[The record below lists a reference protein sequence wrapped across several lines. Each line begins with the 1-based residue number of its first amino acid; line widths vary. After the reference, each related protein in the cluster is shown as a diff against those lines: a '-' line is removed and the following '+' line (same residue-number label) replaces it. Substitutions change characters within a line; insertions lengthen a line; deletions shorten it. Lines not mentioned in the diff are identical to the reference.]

1 MTLLTLAVVIMVN
14 GALST
19 EIHHE
24 SIEVV
29 GHSESIDLRD
39 VNDVRFVRIDGE
51 PLLTQRQTIV
61 VGQQSAAL
69 LNQAQ
74 STTSIELNSVTVPK
88 GESRDLSVTIA
99 EDGQL
104 LEPLRITQ
112 SEEDQHIEYQLSID
126 TLRSD
131 YEHPVQ
137 PQCNAPFSVIE
148 GDDSWSVKDDVCR
161 YDILANIHCTAES
174 PTYNAATETCTGS
187 YSHAANYSCPSG
199 YSRSG
204 TSCSRATRSCQ
215 YNAGSFVMEGADGCE
230 NGSGALYEFFVL
242 DYQVIANKAG
252 YSKGSHIKTES
263 ERCGGRGRKVNYYYQ
278 ICRPVTQTISATPYC
293 NAGYT
298 LSGSSCRKT
307 TTASPSYSCDDP
319 QASLL
324 NKVCRKES
332 VTQPVC
338 VPSHPHFD
346 PNNEVCRS
354 YGG

>member
-1 MTLLTLAVVIMVN
+1 MNSLLLTVMSLSLLSEKDAAIENSPRAVI
-14 GALST
+14 AHQST
-19 EIHHE
+19 INLQDRKDNRLIR
-24 SIEVV
+24 IEV
-29 GHSESIDLRD
+29 
-39 VNDVRFVRIDGE
+39 E

-112 SEEDQHIEYQLSID
+112 SEEDQHIEYRLSID

-174 PTYNAATETCTGS
+174 PTYNATTETCTGS

-204 TSCSRATRSCQ
+204 TSC
-215 YNAGSFVMEGADGCE
+215 
-230 NGSGALYEFFVL
+230 L
-242 DYQVIANKAG
+242 
-252 YSKGSHIKTES
+252 
-263 ERCGGRGRKVNYYYQ
+263 
-278 ICRPVTQTISATPYC
+278 
-293 NAGYT
+293 
-298 LSGSSCRKT
+298 
-307 TTASPSYSCDDP
+307 
-319 QASLL
+319 
-324 NKVCRKES
+324 
-332 VTQPVC
+332 
-338 VPSHPHFD
+338 
-346 PNNEVCRS
+346 
-354 YGG
+354 

>member
-112 SEEDQHIEYQLSID
+112 SEEDQHIEYRLSID

-174 PTYNAATETCTGS
+174 PTYNATTETCTGS

-204 TSCSRATRSCQ
+204 TSCRRTARSCR
-215 YNAGSFVMEGADGCE
+215 YDDNNYVHELKWGPCYYDPEIYGFW
-230 NGSGALYEFFVL
+230 N
-242 DYQVIANKAG
+242 
-252 YSKGSHIKTES
+252 
-263 ERCGGRGRKVNYYYQ
+263 GRKVSIGGTYTATGEARAKGGKQCREDYSPTFSYA
-278 ICRPVTQTISATPYC
+278 ICGPVTQTISATPYC

-298 LSGSSCRKT
+298 LSGSTCRKT

-324 NKVCRKES
+324 SKVCRKEA

-346 PNNEVCRS
+346 PDNEVCRS